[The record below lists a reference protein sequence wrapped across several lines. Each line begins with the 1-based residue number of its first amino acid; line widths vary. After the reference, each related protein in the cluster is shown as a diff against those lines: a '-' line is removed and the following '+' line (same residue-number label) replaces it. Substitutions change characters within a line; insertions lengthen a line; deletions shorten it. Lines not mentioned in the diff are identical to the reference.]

1 MTHNPILEEIRRY
14 RDEHAREF
22 DYDLDAIFD
31 DLKKKQ
37 QQAGRRTVTRE
48 PRRPN
53 RAQAAR

>member
-31 DLKKKQ
+31 DLKKRQ
-37 QQAGRRTVTRE
+37 RQAGRRTVTRE

-53 RAQAAR
+53 LAQAAK